1 MPGRIVNHLFLI
13 ILLFATPGA
22 RAQSK
27 IHYLNN
33 EPVLEISPASDSL
46 LVGNPYPNN
55 EKYRFSLSQPLNY
68 TLYIN
73 GKAQKAGP
81 AIPSRQ
87 RERGEIYLIF
97 NGNSTTTL
105 YLQLNEEELQHYGY
119 KVHPVIRLEKEISAA
134 SRDHLLTISWIIT
147 ISLLACFAAYNLYIW
162 FQLRDRVNLWYL
174 VVQLGAMIFITSF
187 KHITTQLL
195 PYSCYQ
201 LRAMPDGTVYMYNI
215 NSFFL
220 HIGCMIIFT
229 GLIQLTRSYLR
240 TRELLPAYDVVLRYL
255 LIGYL
260 IFEAIPAI
268 ITISGWFYLDNYTLV
283 YDDFFI
289 CLLSLGILITSIVAY
304 KKRIRAA
311 RAFML
316 ANTLPIVFATGLAV
330 FFIIHSTPNYSNN
343 NSLLPEIA
351 IISQLITFTIV
362 LVSRIKTIHEELDA
376 KGYEIARLEADIA
389 QSRHH
394 HWLIEKENEQIS
406 LEIQAE
412 KDRNEQLQHKL
423 DTNNRE
429 LVSNSLYIH
438 QKNKLLD
445 DLKKQ
450 LHDIDELY
458 PHVKHPGIKTIKTSL
473 REHKF
478 LDAEWDKFRLHFEQV
493 HPGFFEKL
501 KSKHA
506 NLTNNE
512 LRLYAY
518 FHINLSTKEIAALL
532 NIEAASVRQAKARLN
547 KKLKTSY

>member
-1 MPGRIVNHLFLI
+1 MPSGVANQFIPIL
-13 ILLFATPGA
+13 LLFATLGV

-33 EPVLEISPASDSL
+33 EPVLEISTDSAQII
-46 LVGNPYPNN
+46 VGNPYPNN
-55 EKYRFSLSQPLNY
+55 EKYRFSLSEPLNY
-68 TLYIN
+68 TLYVN

-81 AIPSRQ
+81 AIPSCQ
-87 RERGEIYLIF
+87 RERGEIHLSF
-97 NGNSTTTL
+97 PGNSQTTL
-105 YLQLNEEELQHYGY
+105 HLQLNIAELQRYGY
-119 KVHPVIRLEKEISAA
+119 KVHPRIRLEKEIAAA
-134 SRDHLLTISWIIT
+134 SRDHLLVISWIIT
-147 ISLLACFAAYNLYIW
+147 ISLLACFAAYNLYTW
-162 FQLRDRVNLWYL
+162 FQLHDRVNLWYL
-174 VVQLGAMIFITSF
+174 VVQVGAMIFITSF
-187 KHITTQLL
+187 KHFTTQLL
-195 PYSCYQ
+195 PFSSYQ
-201 LRAMPDGTVYMYNI
+201 LRVMPDGTVYMYNL

-240 TRELLPAYDVVLRYL
+240 TKELLPVYDKVLRRV
-255 LIGYL
+255 LIGYI
-260 IFEAIPAI
+260 IFEIIPCI
-268 ITISGWFYLDNYTLV
+268 VTISGWFYMDNYTLV

-289 CLLSLGILITSIVAY
+289 CILSLSILITSIVAY

-311 RAFML
+311 GAFMV

-330 FFIIHSTPNYSNN
+330 FFIIHSAPNYSNN
-343 NSLLPEIA
+343 SSLLPEIA
-351 IISQLITFTIV
+351 IISQIVTFTIV
-362 LVSRIKTIHEELDA
+362 LVSRIRTIHEELDA
-376 KGYEIARLEADIA
+376 KGYEIARLETDIA

-394 HWLIEKENEQIS
+394 HWLLERENEQIS
-406 LEIQAE
+406 LAIQAE
-412 KDRNEQLQHKL
+412 KDKNEQLQLKL
-423 DTNNRE
+423 DSNNRE

-458 PHVKHPGIKTIKTSL
+458 PAIKSIKTSL

-478 LDAEWDKFRLHFEQV
+478 LDAEWEKFRLHFEQV

-501 KSKHA
+501 KAKHP

-547 KKLKTSY
+547 KKLKTNE

>member
-1 MPGRIVNHLFLI
+1 MPSGVANQFIPIL
-13 ILLFATPGA
+13 LLFATLGV

-27 IHYLNN
+27 VHYLNN
-33 EPVLEISPASDSL
+33 EPVLEISTDSAQII
-46 LVGNPYPNN
+46 VGNPYPND
-55 EKYRFSLSQPLNY
+55 EKYRFSLTEPLNY

-81 AIPSRQ
+81 AIPSCR
-87 RERGEIYLIF
+87 RERGEIRLTF
-97 NGNSTTTL
+97 PGNSQTTL
-105 YLQLNEEELQHYGY
+105 HLQLNIAELQQYGY
-119 KVHPVIRLEKEISAA
+119 KVHPRIRLEKEIAAA
-134 SRDHLLTISWIIT
+134 SRDHLLVISWIIT
-147 ISLLACFAAYNLYIW
+147 ISLLACFATYNLYTW
-162 FQLRDRVNLWYL
+162 FQLHDRANLWYL
-174 VVQLGAMIFITSF
+174 VVQVGAMIFITSF
-187 KHITTQLL
+187 KHFTTQLL
-195 PYSCYQ
+195 PFSSYQ
-201 LRAMPDGTVYMYNI
+201 LRSMPDGTVYMYNL

-240 TRELLPAYDVVLRYL
+240 TKELLPVYDKLLRWV
-255 LIGYL
+255 LIGYI
-260 IFEAIPAI
+260 IFEIIPCFV
-268 ITISGWFYLDNYTLV
+268 TISGWFYMDNYTLV

-289 CLLSLGILITSIVAY
+289 CTLSLSILITSIVAY

-311 RAFML
+311 GAFML

-330 FFIIHSTPNYSNN
+330 FFIIHSAPNYSNN
-343 NSLLPEIA
+343 SSLLPEIA
-351 IISQLITFTIV
+351 IISQIVTFTIV
-362 LVSRIKTIHEELDA
+362 LVSRIRTIHEELDA
-376 KGYEIARLEADIA
+376 KGYEIARLETDIA

-394 HWLIEKENEQIS
+394 HWLLERENEQIS
-406 LEIQAE
+406 LAIQAE
-412 KDRNEQLQHKL
+412 KDKNEQLQLKL

-458 PHVKHPGIKTIKTSL
+458 PAIKSIKTSL

-501 KSKHA
+501 KAKHP

-532 NIEAASVRQAKARLN
+532 NIEAASVRQAKTRLN
-547 KKLKTSY
+547 KKLKTNE

>member
-1 MPGRIVNHLFLI
+1 MPSGVANQFIPIL
-13 ILLFATPGA
+13 LLFATLGVS
-22 RAQSK
+22 AQSK
-27 IHYLNN
+27 VHYLNN
-33 EPVLEISPASDSL
+33 EPVLEISTDSAQII
-46 LVGNPYPNN
+46 VGNPYPNN
-55 EKYRFSLSQPLNY
+55 EKYRFSLSEPLNY

-73 GKAQKAGP
+73 GKGQQAGP
-81 AIPSRQ
+81 AILSHQ
-87 RERGEIYLIF
+87 RENGEIHLSF
-97 NGNSTTTL
+97 PGNSQTTL
-105 YLQLNEEELQHYGY
+105 RLQLNIAELQRYGY
-119 KVHPVIRLEKEISAA
+119 KVHPRIRLEKEIAAA
-134 SRDHLLTISWIIT
+134 SRDHLLVISWIIT
-147 ISLLACFAAYNLYIW
+147 ISLLACFAAYNLYMW
-162 FQLRDRVNLWYL
+162 FQLHDRVNLWYL
-174 VVQLGAMIFITSF
+174 VVQVGAMIFITSF
-187 KHITTQLL
+187 KHFTTQLL
-195 PYSCYQ
+195 PFSICQ
-201 LRAMPDGTVYMYNI
+201 LRAMPDGTVYMYNL

-240 TRELLPAYDVVLRYL
+240 TKELLPVYDKVLRWL
-255 LIGYL
+255 LIGYI
-260 IFEAIPAI
+260 IFEIIPCI
-268 ITISGWFYLDNYTLV
+268 VTISGWFYLDNYTLV

-289 CLLSLGILITSIVAY
+289 CILSLSILITSIVAY
-304 KKRIRAA
+304 KKRIWAA
-311 RAFML
+311 GAFML

-330 FFIIHSTPNYSNN
+330 FFIINSAPNYSDNS
-343 NSLLPEIA
+343 SLLPEIA
-351 IISQLITFTIV
+351 IISQIITFTIV
-362 LVSRIKTIHEELDA
+362 LISRIRTIHEELDA
-376 KGYEIARLEADIA
+376 KSYEIARLETDIA

-406 LEIQAE
+406 LAIQAE
-412 KDRNEQLQHKL
+412 KDKNEQLQLKL

-458 PHVKHPGIKTIKTSL
+458 PAIKSIKTSL

-501 KSKHA
+501 KAKHP

-532 NIEAASVRQAKARLN
+532 NIEAASVRQAKTRLN
-547 KKLKTSY
+547 KKLRTNE

>member
-1 MPGRIVNHLFLI
+1 MPSGVANQFIPIL
-13 ILLFATPGA
+13 LLFATLGV

-33 EPVLEISPASDSL
+33 EPVLEISTDSAQII
-46 LVGNPYPNN
+46 VGNPYPNN
-55 EKYRFSLSQPLNY
+55 EKYRFSLSEPLNY
-68 TLYIN
+68 TLYVN

-81 AIPSRQ
+81 AIPSCQ
-87 RERGEIYLIF
+87 RERGEIHLSF
-97 NGNSTTTL
+97 PGNSQTTL
-105 YLQLNEEELQHYGY
+105 HLQLNIAELQRYGY
-119 KVHPVIRLEKEISAA
+119 KVHPRIRLEKEIAAA
-134 SRDHLLTISWIIT
+134 SRDHLLVISWIIT
-147 ISLLACFAAYNLYIW
+147 ISLLACFAAYNLYTW
-162 FQLRDRVNLWYL
+162 FQLHDRVNLWYL
-174 VVQLGAMIFITSF
+174 VVQVGAMIFITSF
-187 KHITTQLL
+187 KHFTTQLL
-195 PYSCYQ
+195 PFSSYQ
-201 LRAMPDGTVYMYNI
+201 LRVMPDGTVYMYNL

-240 TRELLPAYDVVLRYL
+240 TKELLPVYDKVLRWV
-255 LIGYL
+255 LIGYI
-260 IFEAIPAI
+260 IFEIIPCI
-268 ITISGWFYLDNYTLV
+268 VTISGWFYMDNYTLV

-289 CLLSLGILITSIVAY
+289 CILSLSILITSIVAY

-311 RAFML
+311 GAFMV

-330 FFIIHSTPNYSNN
+330 FFIIHSAPNYSNN
-343 NSLLPEIA
+343 SSLLPEIA
-351 IISQLITFTIV
+351 IISQIVTFTIV
-362 LVSRIKTIHEELDA
+362 LVSRIRTIHEELDA
-376 KGYEIARLEADIA
+376 KGYEIARLETDIA

-394 HWLIEKENEQIS
+394 HWLLERENEQIS
-406 LEIQAE
+406 LAIQAE
-412 KDRNEQLQHKL
+412 KDKNEQLQLKL
-423 DTNNRE
+423 DSNNRE

-458 PHVKHPGIKTIKTSL
+458 PAIKSIKTSL

-478 LDAEWDKFRLHFEQV
+478 LDAEWEKFRLHFEQV

-501 KSKHA
+501 KAKHP

-547 KKLKTSY
+547 KKLKTNE

>member
-73 GKAQKAGP
+73 GQAQKAGP

-260 IFEAIPAI
+260 IFETIPAI

>member
-1 MPGRIVNHLFLI
+1 MPSGVANHFVPIL
-13 ILLFATPGA
+13 LLFATLGV

-33 EPVLEISPASDSL
+33 EPVLEISTDSAQFI
-46 LVGNPYPNN
+46 VGNPYPNN
-55 EKYRFSLSQPLNY
+55 EKYRFSLSEPLNY

-73 GKAQKAGP
+73 GKAHDAGP

-87 RERGEIYLIF
+87 RERGEIHLTF
-97 NGNSTTTL
+97 PGNSQTIL
-105 YLQLNEEELQHYGY
+105 QLQLNVQELERYGY
-119 KVHPVIRLEKEISAA
+119 KVHPTIRLEKEIAAA
-134 SRDHLLTISWIIT
+134 SRDHLLIISWIIT
-147 ISLLACFAAYNLYIW
+147 ISLLSCFAAYNLYIW
-162 FQLRDRVNLWYL
+162 FQLHDRVNLWYL
-174 VVQLGAMIFITSF
+174 VVQVGAMLFITSF
-187 KHITTQLL
+187 KHFTTQLL
-195 PYSCYQ
+195 PFSCYQ
-201 LRAMPDGTVYMYNI
+201 LRSMPDGTVYMYNL
-215 NSFFL
+215 NSLFL

-240 TRELLPAYDVVLRYL
+240 TKELLPAYDKVLHYL
-255 LIGYL
+255 LIGYI
-260 IFEAIPAI
+260 IFEI
-268 ITISGWFYLDNYTLV
+268 ISCIVTISGWFYLDNYTLI
-283 YDDFFI
+283 YDDVFI
-289 CLLSLGILITSIVAY
+289 CILSLSILVTSIVAY

-311 RAFML
+311 GAFML
-316 ANTLPIVFATGLAV
+316 ANTLPIVFATGLAIY
-330 FFIIHSTPNYSNN
+330 FIVNSAPTYSNN
-343 NSLLPEIA
+343 SSLLPEIA

-362 LVSRIKTIHEELDA
+362 LISRIKTIHEELDA
-376 KGYEIARLEADIA
+376 KGYEIARLETDIA

-394 HWLIEKENEQIS
+394 RWIIEKENEQIS
-406 LEIQAE
+406 LAIQAE
-412 KDRNEQLQHKL
+412 KDRNEQLQQKL

-458 PHVKHPGIKTIKTSL
+458 PAIKSIKTSL

-501 KSKHA
+501 KTKHP

-547 KKLKTSY
+547 KKMKISD

>member
-1 MPGRIVNHLFLI
+1 MPERIVYYLFPI
-13 ILLFATPGA
+13 ILLFAAMGA

-33 EPVLEISPASDSL
+33 EPVLEISPDAAVFI
-46 LVGNPYPNN
+46 VGNPYPND

-68 TLYIN
+68 TLYID
-73 GKAQKAGP
+73 GKAHKAGP
-81 AIPSRQ
+81 ATPIRR
-87 RERGEIYLIF
+87 RERGEIYLTF
-97 NGNSTTTL
+97 KGNSSTAL
-105 YLQLNEEELQHYGY
+105 YLQLNEEEVQHYGY
-119 KVHPVIRLEKEISAA
+119 KVHPVIRLEKEIAA
-134 SRDHLLTISWIIT
+134 SSRDHLLTISWIIT
-147 ISLLACFAAYNLYIW
+147 ISLLACFAAYNLYNW

-174 VVQLGAMIFITSF
+174 AVQLGAMIFITSF
-187 KHITTQLL
+187 KHFVTQLL
-195 PYSCYQ
+195 PFSWYQ
-201 LRAMPDGTVYMYNI
+201 LRVMPDGTVYKYNL

-220 HIGCMIIFT
+220 HIGCMIVFT

-240 TRELLPAYDVVLRYL
+240 TRELLPVYDAVLRYL
-255 LIGYL
+255 LVGYL
-260 IFEAIPAI
+260 VFEIVPALV
-268 ITISGWFYLDNYTLV
+268 TISGWFYLDNYTLL
-283 YDDFFI
+283 YDDIFI
-289 CLLSLGILITSIVAY
+289 CLLSLGILITSIVAC

-311 RAFML
+311 RAFMF
-316 ANTLPIVFATGLAV
+316 ANALPIVFATGLAV
-330 FFIIHSTPNYSNN
+330 FFIFNSTPNYTNN
-343 NSLLPEIA
+343 SSLLPEIA

-362 LVSRIKTIHEELDA
+362 LVTRIKTIHEELDA

-389 QSRHH
+389 RSRHH

-406 LEIQAE
+406 LAIQAE
-412 KDRNEQLQHKL
+412 KDKNEQLQQKL

-458 PHVKHPGIKTIKTSL
+458 PHIKHPGIKTIKTSL

-501 KSKHA
+501 KAKHP

-547 KKLKTSY
+547 KKLNIK

>member
-1 MPGRIVNHLFLI
+1 M
-13 ILLFATPGA
+13 PGA

-260 IFEAIPAI
+260 IFETIPAI

-547 KKLKTSY
+547 KKLKTNY